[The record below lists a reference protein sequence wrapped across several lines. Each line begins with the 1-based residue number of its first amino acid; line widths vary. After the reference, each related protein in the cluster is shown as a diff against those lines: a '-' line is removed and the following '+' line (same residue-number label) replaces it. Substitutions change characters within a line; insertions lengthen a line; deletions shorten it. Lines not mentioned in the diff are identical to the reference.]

1 MNNYPK
7 TALVVNCGSS
17 SVKFAI
23 LDPKD
28 GHVFLNGIAE
38 ALGLDDARISWKFN
52 GGDKTEQSLGAGAD
66 HKKALEYLVKNVL
79 AKDQALL
86 DSIVACG
93 HRIVQGGDIYS
104 EPTLIN
110 DEVEENI
117 RKVIPFA
124 PLHNPAHLLGI
135 DAARASFPSIP
146 HVAVFDTAFHQTMPP
161 KAYRYAIP
169 EEYYTDLHL
178 RKYGAHGT
186 SHMFL
191 SQEAA
196 KLLGKPVEQ
205 CNIITCHLGNGAS
218 ISAVK
223 GGKCIDTSMGLT
235 PLDGLIMGTRCGSID
250 ASVAF
255 FLCDKMGMTPEEVK
269 EVPYSE
275 LQKVYARSGGAVLFK
290 DYLAIEDKDIAE
302 EFGVSEDLFTHE
314 YSWTKEDVVE
324 LLKNPDKMDELKD
337 ALDFAPEGII
347 NLIVDTA
354 VELRVPDVNKR
365 QVITEATGK
374 NINSMIANQIELDK
388 QIAEARGEKESKKPT
403 QRRASAK
410 TEEKTG
416 RRAG

>member
-7 TALVVNCGSS
+7 TALVVICGSS

-28 GHVFLNGIAE
+28 GHVFLNGLAV
-38 ALGLDDARISWKFN
+38 ALGLEVARISWKFN

-93 HRIVQGGDIYS
+93 HRIVQCGDIYS

-135 DAARASFPSIP
+135 DAARANFPSIP

-196 KLLGKPVEQ
+196 KLLGKPLEQ
-205 CNIITCHLGNGAS
+205 TNIITCHLGNGAS
-218 ISAVK
+218 VSAVK

-250 ASVAF
+250 ASVVF

-269 EVPYSE
+269 EVFNKKSGMLAASGVSSDFRPIVAGYNEGNERCKLALEMYAYRLAKFIASYYVPLGHVDAIVLSGGVGENGPTTRKLVLKE
-275 LQKVYARSGGAVLFK
+275 LEESFGVKIDEAANEHAKVFMGVDKQTISAPDSSVKVFVIATNEELMIARSAMSFVK
-290 DYLAIEDKDIAE
+290 
-302 EFGVSEDLFTHE
+302 
-314 YSWTKEDVVE
+314 
-324 LLKNPDKMDELKD
+324 
-337 ALDFAPEGII
+337 
-347 NLIVDTA
+347 
-354 VELRVPDVNKR
+354 
-365 QVITEATGK
+365 
-374 NINSMIANQIELDK
+374 
-388 QIAEARGEKESKKPT
+388 
-403 QRRASAK
+403 
-410 TEEKTG
+410 
-416 RRAG
+416 